1 MENTSLSALSARARR
16 ALVALVLH
24 PDATTNRVIHQH
36 FGFKIESG
44 ERVELEEGKLITCS
58 RGPHNAIV
66 HQLTEAGL
74 RQCRK
79 ELSTEAPDGA
89 KPADRILFAT
99 WQLLARTLPSSLS
112 ALRSFLGEIQPSLR
126 DRILAAYRELAT
138 RPGGPVGLEKLR
150 EHLNADREEIDR
162 TLVEMDDR
170 REIHLEPDPD
180 HGGLSAEAR
189 KAAVNLAG
197 RPMHLLRVRSA

>member
-1 MENTSLSALSARARR
+1 
-16 ALVALVLH
+16 
-24 PDATTNRVIHQH
+24 
-36 FGFKIESG
+36 
-44 ERVELEEGKLITCS
+44 
-58 RGPHNAIV
+58 V

-79 ELSTEAPDGA
+79 ELSAEAPDGA

-99 WQLLARTLPSSLS
+99 WQLLARTLPRSLPE
-112 ALRSFLGEIQPSLR
+112 LRSFLGEAPPSLR

-150 EHLNADREEIDR
+150 EHLNADRKEVDR
-162 TLVEMDDR
+162 TLVEMDDL

-180 HGGLSAEAR
+180 HGGLTAKAR
-189 KAAVNLAG
+189 EAAVDLAG
-197 RPMHLLRVRSA
+197 RPMHLLRVRSE

>member
-1 MENTSLSALSARARR
+1 MQNTSLSARARR
-16 ALVALVLH
+16 ALVALVLY

-44 ERVELEEGKLITCS
+44 ERGELEKGDLITCS
-58 RGPHNAIV
+58 RGPHNAVV

-79 ELSTEAPDGA
+79 ELSTQAPDGA

-99 WQLLARTLPSSLS
+99 WQLLARTLPSSLP
-112 ALRSFLGEIQPSLR
+112 ALRSFLGEVKPSLR
-126 DRILAAYRELAT
+126 DRILAACRELAT

-150 EHLNADREEIDR
+150 AHLDADRQAVDR
-162 TLVEMDDR
+162 TLIEMDDR
-170 REIHLEPDPD
+170 REIHLEPDSD
-180 HGGLSAEAR
+180 HGGLTTEAR
-189 KAAVNLAG
+189 EAAVDLAG
-197 RPMHLLRVRSA
+197 RPMHLVRVRSE